1 MNIQEIRAK
10 YPQYD
15 DLSDD
20 QLLQGFH
27 KKFYSDMPYEAF
39 AAKVG
44 AGATAQEQPKSWQS
58 RLASEIGG
66 MVTPVAKS
74 YRDFGSGA
82 IRGAG
87 SIGATILS
95 PLDALGITGMTN
107 DERRT
112 KMDEGLRSLFGA
124 DTDSLAYSGGKLGAE
139 IAGTAGAGGMLAK
152 GMSVIPQLAKFAPVV
167 ESGGFNLGNAATAS
181 KLTNAALRTGGGMV
195 TGGATAGLINPEDAP
210 MGVAFGGAMPGVV
223 KVAGE
228 GGKMVAKGL
237 DSASRKL
244 MNSALKPTIE
254 MHRKG
259 QAARAVQTM
268 LDEGLNATQ
277 GGVNKLKDRINL
289 VNDDISNA
297 VQGSDATISKSKVA
311 TYLDGLRDK
320 LIMQADPASAL
331 NAIDNAES
339 SWMNHPLLGGN
350 SAPQRKAQ
358 TVFVDSYGSVVKP
371 NIPPEPKL
379 RNLLDEIKRAGGINV
394 GEQADIGVEKMAK
407 NYPGLMRKD
416 GGMKMDRLVEWMDQN
431 GWIVPGQI
439 DDLERNAVGGSHE
452 YARDMLRGALNREE
466 VIHPYDYDAYANFVG
481 AMKQLDEQGIK
492 QVKIPGTEKA
502 IPSDYQIPVKM
513 AQELK
518 KGTYKTLSK
527 SYGEM
532 KGAEIEAQ
540 KALARGLK
548 EEIAQAVTGIDK
560 MNKRESD
567 LLNALK
573 VTERRTM
580 MDANKN
586 PVGLGP
592 LAPNKAML
600 LAFLADRSAALKSF
614 GARGLY
620 QASRPDISG
629 LLANAGS
636 DPLLRSGLLAISA
649 NP

>member
-1 MNIQEIRAK
+1 MPIDPRMVKWDEPDKPKIDPRMVK
-10 YPQYD
+10 WD
-15 DLSDD
+15 DES
-20 QLLQGFH
+20 
-27 KKFYSDMPYEAF
+27 
-39 AAKVG
+39 G
-44 AGATAQEQPKSWQS
+44 AGTTAQEAPKSWQS
-58 RLASEIGG
+58 RLTDEVGG
-66 MVTPVAKS
+66 IVAPVAKS

-95 PLDALGITGMTN
+95 PLDALGVTGMTN
-107 DERRT
+107 AERRT

-139 IAGTAGAGGMLAK
+139 IAGTAGAGKLIGSMFGL
-152 GMSVIPQLAKFAPVV
+152 VPQLAKFAPVV
-167 ESGGFNLGNAATAS
+167 ESGGFNLGNAATTS
-181 KLTNAALRTGGGMV
+181 KMVNAALRTGGGAF
-195 TGGATAGLINPEDAP
+195 TGGVTAGLINPEDIG
-210 MGVAFGGAMPGVV
+210 MGAAIGGAMPGVV

-228 GGKMVAKGL
+228 GGRFVAKGF
-237 DSASRKL
+237 DKASRKL
-244 MNSALKPTIE
+244 MTSALKPNIG

-259 QAARAVQTM
+259 EAARAVQTM

-277 GGVNKLKDRINL
+277 GGVNKLKDRIDL
-289 VNDDISNA
+289 LNDDIANA
-297 VQGSDATISKSKVA
+297 IQNSDATISKSKVA
-311 TYLDGLRDK
+311 EYLAPLREK

-331 NAIDNAES
+331 NAIDNAEA
-339 SWMNHPLLGGN
+339 SWMSHPLLGGN
-350 SAPQRKAQ
+350 AAPQRKAQ
-358 TVFVDSYGSVVKP
+358 TVFVDGYGSVVKP

-452 YARDMLRGALNREE
+452 YVRDMLRSALNRDE
-466 VIHPYDYDAYANFVG
+466 VVHPYDYDAYANFVN
-481 AMKQLDEQGIK
+481 AIKQLDEQGIR

-502 IPSDYQIPVKM
+502 IPSDYEIPVKM

-548 EEIAQAVTGIDK
+548 DEIAQAVPGVNQL
-560 MNKRESD
+560 NKRESD

-573 VTERRTM
+573 VAENRVM

-620 QASRPDISG
+620 QASRPDVAG
-629 LLANAGS
+629 LLANAGN
-636 DPLLRSGLLAISA
+636 DPFLRSGLLAISA
-649 NP
+649 NQ